1 MKFAVHCTLSTL
13 GTLGTLAAL
22 AICAATPVRAEYP
35 ERNITVIVPFP
46 AGGASDMTAR
56 LISGKLAERV
66 KPVTIDNRGGA
77 NGALGSVAL
86 KQAPADGYTLLIG
99 SIGVFAINPA
109 LFKDLRYDPQKDFDL
124 LSLAVRTPNV
134 LVANPNYPANNV
146 RELIEQLKQNPGK
159 VTFASSGT
167 GSSDHLTAA
176 LFWQKTGTTGIH
188 VPYRGGGPAI
198 NDLIAG
204 HANVSF
210 QNLGAIA
217 AQVKGGR
224 LKALAVTSNQ
234 RVAALPDV
242 PTMAEAGVAGLEVFS
257 WQAAAAPRG
266 LPAAIRAR
274 LEAELAASA
283 KDPEV
288 KAKFEAV
295 GFDVVGSNGSQFASF
310 VADEI
315 SRWKTVIETGKIT
328 PEQ

>member
-1 MKFAVHCTLSTL
+1 MTAV
-13 GTLGTLAAL
+13 
-22 AICAATPVRAEYP
+22 ATASVQSAEYP

-56 LISGKLAERV
+56 LITPKLSERV
-66 KPVTIDNRGGA
+66 KQSVVIDNRAGA
-77 NGALGSVAL
+77 NGALGAVAL
-86 KQAPADGYTLLIG
+86 KQASADGYTLLIG

-109 LFKDLRYDPQKDFDL
+109 LFKDLRYDPQKEFDL

-134 LVANPNYPANNV
+134 LVANPGYPANNV
-146 RELIEQLKQNPGK
+146 RELIEQLTKNPGK

-217 AQVKGGR
+217 EQVKSGR
-224 LKALAVTSNQ
+224 LKALAVTSEQ
-234 RVAALPDV
+234 RTAALPNV
-242 PTMAEAGVAGLEVFS
+242 PTMAEAGVQDLVVYS
-257 WQAAAAPRG
+257 WQAAAAPKG
-266 LPAAIRAR
+266 LPAAIKAK
-274 LEAELAASA
+274 LEAELTASA
-283 KDPEV
+283 QSPDV

-295 GFDVVGSNGSQFASF
+295 GFDVVASNGNQFEKF
-310 VADEI
+310 LADEI
-315 SRWKTVIETGKIT
+315 ARWKTVIETGKIT
-328 PEQ
+328 PE

>member
-1 MKFAVHCTLSTL
+1 MTILRRCTLATL
-13 GTLGTLAAL
+13 ILTAV
-22 AICAATPVRAEYP
+22 ATASVQAAEYP

-56 LISGKLAERV
+56 LIVPKLAERV
-66 KPVTIDNRGGA
+66 KQTVVIDNRAGA
-77 NGALGSVAL
+77 NGAVGAVAL

-109 LFKDLRYDPQKDFDL
+109 LFKDLRYDPQKEFDL

-134 LVANPNYPANNV
+134 LVANPAYPANNV
-146 RELIEQLKQNPGK
+146 RELIEQLNKNPGK

-217 AQVKGGR
+217 EQVKSGR
-224 LKALAVTSNQ
+224 LKALAVTSDK
-234 RVAALPDV
+234 RTATLPNV
-242 PTMAEAGVAGLEVFS
+242 PTMAEAGVNDLVVYS
-257 WQAAAAPRG
+257 WQAAAAPKG
-266 LPAAIRAR
+266 IPAAIKTK
-274 LEAELAASA
+274 LEAELVASA
-283 KDPEV
+283 QSPDV

-295 GFDVVGSNGSQFASF
+295 GFDVVASNGSQFEKF
-310 VADEI
+310 LTDEFA
-315 SRWKTVIETGKIT
+315 RWKTVIETGKIT
-328 PEQ
+328 PE